1 MLKIIIETLIF
12 IIITLLIVSAFD
24 KYDSEINLAFTKRDV
39 ILISIISLFC
49 SLVINF
55 KLRELSE
62 VHILVCI
69 LTVLM
74 LVMSYTDLKTMQVYT
89 VLDLLAIIASAIYLV
104 LNIEQVKL
112 FVTIYPNNIILIV
125 SILIIAILFITQGV
139 GLGDTML
146 YSSLLI
152 YYITKTELGSLIFV
166 INILISNFLFLIVNS
181 TKFIKDKKRKLPLV
195 PYILIA
201 WILTC

>member
-39 ILISIISLFC
+39 ILISIASLFC

-55 KLRELSE
+55 KFRELSE

-112 FVTIYPNNIILIV
+112 FVTIYPNNVILMV
-125 SILIIAILFITQGV
+125 SMLIIVILFITQGI

-146 YSSLLI
+146 YFSLLM

>member
-146 YSSLLI
+146 YSSLLL
-152 YYITKTELGSLIFV
+152 YYITKTELGSLVFV

>member
-12 IIITLLIVSAFD
+12 IIITLLIVSAFN

-39 ILISIISLFC
+39 IIISIISLFC

-112 FVTIYPNNIILIV
+112 FVTIYPNNVILMV
-125 SILIIAILFITQGV
+125 SILIIVILFITQGV

-152 YYITKTELGSLIFV
+152 YYITKTELGSLVFV

-181 TKFIKDKKRKLPLV
+181 TKFIKNKKRKLPLV